1 VKVCAKYP
9 EELRQA
15 QDDGLIKK
23 MPISTPT
30 WDARRTEL
38 ELPEEIDLQ
47 VEPANVGSRTLA
59 ILVDIALG
67 GLVILTVYALT
78 KLLAHDVT
86 DDWLTR
92 LSANAL
98 NTLLILL
105 IFGFQWVYFNLFEWI
120 WNGQTPGKRL
130 LHLRVIKADGSPVSG
145 IDVLL
150 RNLSRPIDTLGPMGL
165 IGLLMIF
172 VSRNAQRLGDLMART
187 LVIHETKIDWSIF
200 DQIESPAAGS
210 SGLTAP
216 AVPPAPVIRLTSA
229 QWELLHR
236 YLNRRDQFESAA
248 RTRLALL
255 LKDTLRPSVK
265 GTELERSTLSPEDW
279 LVELARR
286 T

>member
-1 VKVCAKYP
+1 
-9 EELRQA
+9 
-15 QDDGLIKK
+15 
-23 MPISTPT
+23 MPTSTST

-47 VEPANVGSRTLA
+47 VELANVGSRTLA
-59 ILVDIALG
+59 ILVDLAFG
-67 GLVILTVYALT
+67 GLVLFIVYALT
-78 KLLAHDVT
+78 MLLAHDIA

-92 LSANAL
+92 LSSNAL
-98 NTLLILL
+98 RTLLMLL
-105 IFGFQWVYFNLFEWI
+105 IFGLQWVYFNIFEWM

-130 LHLRVIKADGSPVSG
+130 LHLRVIKVDGSPVSG

-172 VSRNAQRLGDLMART
+172 VSRKAQRLGDLMART

-200 DQIESPAAGS
+200 DQIEGPAAASPGS
-210 SGLTAP
+210 TAHAAP
-216 AVPPAPVIRLTSA
+216 AIRLTSA

-236 YLNRRDQFESAA
+236 YLNRRDQFEGEA
-248 RTRLALL
+248 RRHLALSL
-255 LKDTLRPSVK
+255 YDTLKPSVK
-265 GTELERSTLSPEDW
+265 GTDLERSPLPPEDW

>member
-1 VKVCAKYP
+1 MTTSP
-9 EELRQA
+9 
-15 QDDGLIKK
+15 
-23 MPISTPT
+23 SS
-30 WDARRTEL
+30 WDANRTEL

-47 VEPANVGSRTLA
+47 VELANVGSRTLA
-59 ILVDIALG
+59 ILVDIGLG
-67 GLVILTVYALT
+67 GLVLFIVYALML
-78 KLLAHDVT
+78 LLAHDIT

-92 LSANAL
+92 LSSNAL
-98 NTLLILL
+98 RTVLFLL
-105 IFGFQWVYFNLFEWI
+105 IFGFQWCYFNIFEWV

-172 VSRNAQRLGDLMART
+172 INRKAQRLGDLMAST
-187 LVIHETKIDWSIF
+187 IVIHETQIDWSIF
-200 DQIESPAAGS
+200 DEVAGPAE
-210 SGLTAP
+210 AP
-216 AVPPAPVIRLTSA
+216 RLMMPVMPSIRLSSA

-236 YLNRRDQFESAA
+236 YLNRREQFEAAA
-248 RTRLALL
+248 RSRLAVTIA
-255 LKDTLRPSVK
+255 DTLKPAAQ
-265 GTELERSTLSPEDW
+265 GTDLALSALAPEDW

>member
-1 VKVCAKYP
+1 
-9 EELRQA
+9 
-15 QDDGLIKK
+15 
-23 MPISTPT
+23 MPASIST

-47 VEPANVGSRTLA
+47 VELANVGSRTLA
-59 ILVDIALG
+59 ILVDLAVG
-67 GLVILTVYALT
+67 GLVLFTVYALT
-78 KLLAHDVT
+78 MLLAHDVA

-92 LSANAL
+92 LSSNAL
-98 NTLLILL
+98 KTLLMLL
-105 IFGFQWVYFNLFEWI
+105 VFGFQWGYFNLFEWI

-130 LHLRVIKADGSPVSG
+130 LHLRVIKVDGSPVSG

-200 DQIESPAAGS
+200 DQIESPAAAAPGS
-210 SGLTAP
+210 TAP
-216 AVPPAPVIRLTSA
+216 AAPAIRLTSA

-236 YLNRRDQFESAA
+236 YLNRRDQFESEA
-248 RTRLALL
+248 RQRLALTL
-255 LKDTLRPSVK
+255 VESLKPSVK
-265 GTELERSTLSPEDW
+265 GTELERSSLSPEDW
-279 LVELARR
+279 LMELARR

>member
-1 VKVCAKYP
+1 MLA
-9 EELRQA
+9 
-15 QDDGLIKK
+15 
-23 MPISTPT
+23 STST

-47 VEPANVGSRTLA
+47 VELANVGSRTLA
-59 ILVDIALG
+59 ILVDLALG
-67 GLVILTVYALT
+67 GLVLFIVYALT
-78 KLLAHDVT
+78 MLLAHDVA

-92 LSANAL
+92 LSSNAL
-98 NTLLILL
+98 KTVLILL
-105 IFGFQWVYFNLFEWI
+105 IFGLQWVYFNLFEWI

-172 VSRNAQRLGDLMART
+172 AGRKAQRLGDLMART
-187 LVIHETKIDWSIF
+187 LVIHETQIDWSIF
-200 DQIESPAAGS
+200 DPIEGAEAAFPGAAAHA
-210 SGLTAP
+210 AP
-216 AVPPAPVIRLTSA
+216 AIRLTPA

-236 YLNRRDQFESAA
+236 YLNRRDQFEAEA
-248 RTRLALL
+248 RRRLALL
-255 LKDTLRPSVK
+255 LHETLKPAVQ
-265 GTELERSTLSPEDW
+265 GTDLALSSLAPEDW

>member
-1 VKVCAKYP
+1 MA
-9 EELRQA
+9 A
-15 QDDGLIKK
+15 S
-23 MPISTPT
+23 IST

-47 VEPANVGSRTLA
+47 VELANVGSRTLA
-59 ILVDIALG
+59 ILVDLSLG
-67 GLVILTVYALT
+67 GLILFIVYALT
-78 KLLAHDVT
+78 MLLAHDAA

-92 LSANAL
+92 LSSNAVK
-98 NTLLILL
+98 TLLMLL
-105 IFGFQWVYFNLFEWI
+105 IFGFQWGYFNLFEWM

-130 LHLRVIKADGSPVSG
+130 LNLRVIKVDGSPVSG

-172 VSRNAQRLGDLMART
+172 VSRKAQRLGDLMART

-200 DQIESPAAGS
+200 DQIEGPAVASTGVPTPAA
-210 SGLTAP
+210 P
-216 AVPPAPVIRLTSA
+216 AIRLTSA

-236 YLNRRDQFESAA
+236 YLNRREQFEAEA
-248 RTRLALL
+248 RRRLALSL
-255 LKDTLRPSVK
+255 HESLKPCVK
-265 GTELERSTLSPEDW
+265 GTDLERSQLSAEDW

>member
-1 VKVCAKYP
+1 
-9 EELRQA
+9 
-15 QDDGLIKK
+15 
-23 MPISTPT
+23 MPISST
-30 WDARRTEL
+30 WDARKTEL

-47 VEPANVGSRTLA
+47 VELANVGSRTLA
-59 ILVDIALG
+59 ILIDLAVG
-67 GLVILTVYALT
+67 GLALFIVYALT
-78 KLLAHDVT
+78 MLLARNVA

-92 LSANAL
+92 LSSNAL
-98 NTLLILL
+98 KMALMLL
-105 IFGFQWVYFNLFEWI
+105 IFGLQWVYFNIFEWM

-130 LHLRVIKADGSPVSG
+130 LHLRVIKVDGSPVSG

-172 VSRNAQRLGDLMART
+172 VTRKAQRLGDLMGRT

-200 DQIESPAAGS
+200 DPIESAAAASPGSAAVAGTAAPAA
-210 SGLTAP
+210 
-216 AVPPAPVIRLTSA
+216 RLTSA

-236 YLNRRDQFESAA
+236 YLNRRDQFETEA
-248 RTRLALL
+248 RRRLALAL
-255 LKDTLRPSVK
+255 VECLMPAVK
-265 GTELERSTLSPEDW
+265 GTELERSPLSPEEW

>member
-1 VKVCAKYP
+1 MSA
-9 EELRQA
+9 
-15 QDDGLIKK
+15 
-23 MPISTPT
+23 STSI
-30 WDARRTEL
+30 WDAQRTEL

-59 ILVDIALG
+59 ILVDLAVG
-67 GLVILTVYALT
+67 GLVLFIVYALT
-78 KLLAHDVT
+78 MLLAHDVA

-92 LSANAL
+92 LSSNAL
-98 NTLLILL
+98 KTLLMLL
-105 IFGFQWVYFNLFEWI
+105 IFGFQWCYFNLFEWI

-130 LHLRVIKADGSPVSG
+130 LHLRVIKVDGSPVSG

-172 VSRNAQRLGDLMART
+172 VSRKAQRLGDLMART

-200 DQIESPAAGS
+200 DQIESPATAS
-210 SGLTAP
+210 PMTAP
-216 AVPPAPVIRLTSA
+216 AIRLTSA

-236 YLNRRDQFESAA
+236 YLNRRGQFEGEA
-248 RTRLALL
+248 RRRLAVTLHEC
-255 LKDTLRPSVK
+255 LKPAVK
-265 GTELERSTLSPEDW
+265 GTELERSPLSPEDW

>member
-1 VKVCAKYP
+1 
-9 EELRQA
+9 
-15 QDDGLIKK
+15 
-23 MPISTPT
+23 MPTSTST

-38 ELPEEIDLQ
+38 ELPEEINLQ
-47 VEPANVGSRTLA
+47 VELANVGSRTLA
-59 ILVDIALG
+59 ILVDLALG
-67 GLVILTVYALT
+67 GLILFIVYALT
-78 KLLAHDVT
+78 MLLAHDAT

-92 LSANAL
+92 LSSNAL
-98 NTLLILL
+98 RTLLMLL
-105 IFGFQWVYFNLFEWI
+105 IFGLQWVYFNIFEWM

-130 LHLRVIKADGSPVSG
+130 LHLRVIKVDGSPVSG

-172 VSRNAQRLGDLMART
+172 VSRKAQRLGDLMART

-200 DQIESPAAGS
+200 DQIEGPAASS
-210 SGLTAP
+210 SGSTAQAAVAAP
-216 AVPPAPVIRLTSA
+216 AIRLTSA

-236 YLNRRDQFESAA
+236 YLNRRDQFEGEA
-248 RTRLALL
+248 RRHLALSL
-255 LKDTLRPSVK
+255 YDTLKPSVK
-265 GTELERSTLSPEDW
+265 GTELERSALSPEDW